1 MLLLDCAGASRSSLI
16 NRNDCEWQLASSG
29 LSTICIVLAPISP
42 FKVENFTPSNR
53 RQRTGFTV
61 GVVFL
66 ELNGFEIRASEEDV
80 IQAIF
85 AVAAGDLDEGGY
97 AAGLGAN
104 TERTRNR

>member
-1 MLLLDCAGASRSSLI
+1 VAVGELWPQHDMHCPRPDIAI
-16 NRNDCEWQLASSG
+16 H
-29 LSTICIVLAPISP
+29 
-42 FKVENFTPSNR
+42 VENFTPSNR

-97 AAGLGAN
+97 AAWLGAN
-104 TERTRNR
+104 TKRTRNR